1 MHILEEFWHENINP
15 AEKHFQ
21 KQRGFDKMFRMLTKN
36 EEKLHE
42 SLNEQKR
49 IAWKIQSL
57 LWRNDTNYRMLN
69 LYKRIQ
75 IKYKISYGL
84 LESEDNMLDE

>member
-21 KQRGFDKMFRMLTKN
+21 KQRGLDKMFRMLTKN
-36 EEKLHE
+36 EEKLHK

-49 IAWKIQSL
+49 IA
-57 LWRNDTNYRMLN
+57 
-69 LYKRIQ
+69 
-75 IKYKISYGL
+75 
-84 LESEDNMLDE
+84 